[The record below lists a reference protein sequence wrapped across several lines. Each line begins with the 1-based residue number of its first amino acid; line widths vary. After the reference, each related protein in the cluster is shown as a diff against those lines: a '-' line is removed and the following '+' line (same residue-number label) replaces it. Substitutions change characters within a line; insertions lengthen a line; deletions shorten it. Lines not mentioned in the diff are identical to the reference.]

1 MAGGLCFA
9 IIAHWRGRLKALLS
23 LFSGAGGPIIGC
35 ALDGHTSFAPV
46 RRVLWQV
53 LWLNLLVAAAKL
65 GYGVYIGSV
74 SLTAD
79 GYHSMF
85 DGLSNVIALVGLW
98 VAAHPPDHNHPYG
111 HRKFETL
118 ATVGIGLMLVFACIH
133 VLDGAL
139 GRFSDPQPPA
149 VDATAYVIVL
159 VTMVINWFV
168 FRFEHRK
175 GNELGSD
182 VLHAD
187 SKHTQSD
194 MLVTVSVLISLIAA
208 DLGVWMLDPL
218 VAVLIAGLIGKAAYD
233 ILLDSAM
240 VLSDAGILAPAEV
253 IELANQMDGVEY
265 CHEVRT
271 RGTKHH
277 ILMDLRI
284 HVDPGMTVLK
294 AHDIADQLEARIIE
308 RFPGVQEVVVHV
320 EPHGKHQCPSV

>member
-1 MAGGLCFA
+1 M
-9 IIAHWRGRLKALLS
+9 
-23 LFSGAGGPIIGC
+23 
-35 ALDGHTSFAPV
+35 
-46 RRVLWQV
+46 

-118 ATVGIGLMLVFACIH
+118 ATVGIGLMLVFACLH
-133 VLDGAL
+133 VLDGAW
-139 GRFSDPQPPA
+139 GRFAEPKPIR
-149 VDATAYVIVL
+149 VDAVAYGIVL

-175 GNELGSD
+175 GDELGSD

-194 MLVTVSVLISLIAA
+194 MLVTASVLGSLVAA
-208 DLGVWMLDPL
+208 DLGIGMLDPL

-233 ILLDSAM
+233 ILIDSAM

-253 IELANQMDGVEY
+253 IELVNQMEGVEY

-271 RGTKHH
+271 RGTKNH

-284 HVDPGMTVLK
+284 HVDPNMTVLQ
-294 AHDIADQLEARIIE
+294 AHDISDLLEEQVIK

-320 EPHGKHQCPSV
+320 EPHGAHQCPAV